1 MVGDR
6 DREVDEA
13 GHGGDAAPTRPL
25 VQGGT
30 AVMTEGD
37 NRICRL
43 PRACRRAALF
53 LSAQRK
59 NGPSTSSGRTALG
72 EHRIYARSRR
82 LSAERAGY
90 SNVHCHFL
98 GGADLR
104 MVRFLHLD

>member
-1 MVGDR
+1 MRISDWSSDVCSSDLHRRVGDDMVGDR

-59 NGPSTSSGRTALG
+59 NGPSTSSGRKAWG
-72 EHRIYARSRR
+72 EQNRKRTR
-82 LSAERAGY
+82 LKPS
-90 SNVHCHFL
+90 H
-98 GGADLR
+98 
-104 MVRFLHLD
+104 

>member
-72 EHRIYARSRR
+72 EHRIRSEEHTSELQSLMRISYAV
-82 LSAERAGY
+82 L
-90 SNVHCHFL
+90 CL
-98 GGADLR
+98 QK
-104 MVRFLHLD
+104 